1 MSLTLDKVIHDL
13 HGILRNAVFRVN
25 LFQNYKSASQ
35 YSIHA
40 DAMAPIDN
48 QTSED
53 VDREVREV
61 CLATALLLGL
71 SILVVGGSGDLLAGR
86 SFSSR
91 LVVLGLIG
99 RSMSGASSGNSGTS
113 GTISGGSQSVIDCI
127 TVDTAGR
134 NIVIDL
140 SVSID
145 LSLCIRHSGL
155 RVCDG
160 LLDLGGGALLCDLRR
175 HD

>member
-13 HGILRNAVFRVN
+13 HGILRNAVFGVN
-25 LFQNYKSASQ
+25 LFQDYKSASQ
-35 YSIHA
+35 CLIHA
-40 DAMAPIDN
+40 DTMAPIDN

-61 CLATALLLGL
+61 CLATALLLAFT
-71 SILVVGGSGDLLAGR
+71 ILGAGSGSDFLAGR
-86 SFSSR
+86 SLSSR

-99 RSMSGASSGNSGTS
+99 RRVRSVSSGGSGTS
-113 GTISGGSQSVIDCI
+113 GTISGGVQSIVGGIA
-127 TVDTAGR
+127 VGTAGR
-134 NIVIDL
+134 HIVIDL

-145 LSLCIRHSGL
+145 LSIRIRHSGL
-155 RVCDG
+155 CVCDG
-160 LLDLGGGALLCDLRR
+160 LLDLGVGALLCDLRR